1 MQTSTHNIICP
12 RVFLHQFMSQETL
25 GVGTGCNF
33 TPSIFQTGILV
44 HLLHVFAKLPPPPRM
59 TMGSCGFNGI
69 LRVIPEMKT
78 FHVLTSQRD
87 LQHRN
92 GRGREGGSNTS
103 CIPPPSDL
111 TRGGMSG
118 CVSCQPGSSWVLQMP
133 HRVASKSL
141 SSQTQNSMGG
151 RRQTLGRSNCKNS
164 WEIGQT
170 PTWNGNTR
178 VCPCLLERCCFII
191 SRHCLEEGT

>member
-1 MQTSTHNIICP
+1 MPQGLP
-12 RVFLHQFMSQETL
+12 
-25 GVGTGCNF
+25 
-33 TPSIFQTGILV
+33 PSIYESRDLRSRDRVQFHTFYFPNWYSGAFITCICQI
-44 HLLHVFAKLPPPPRM
+44 AAPPRM